1 MFVAILFCLLMCPHD
16 SFGAEQG
23 CRVCAAGFE
32 CQDLC
37 DCQNDG
43 PQHQCALDSLHSH
56 EFRNDTPSTANFDF
70 SKIDWVYV
78 ALLLEEPH
86 HLIHHSDSMARF
98 SSHSFAVRHLD
109 TIILRV

>member
-16 SFGAEQG
+16 SFGAEQE
-23 CRVCAAGFE
+23 CRVCEAGFE

-37 DCQNDG
+37 DCHS

-56 EFRNDTPSTANFDF
+56 EFRDDTSSTSIQFNFDL
-70 SKIDWVYV
+70 SLVHV
-78 ALLLEEPH
+78 ALLLDGPKH
-86 HLIHHSDSMARF
+86 PFLYSDTIAC
-98 SSHSFAVRHLD
+98 SSAPSFAVRHLD